1 MKFYHRDNE
10 RRKEKSMKK
19 DKELIYNND
28 SDMKPV
34 LLENNDDVKKMVSI
48 IKELTGI
55 VLYASDIDSLRTILN
70 NPNEYLSS
78 EEDVEIINEL
88 KFFLEF
94 EGVNYAI

>member
-1 MKFYHRDNE
+1 
-10 RRKEKSMKK
+10 MKK

-55 VLYASDIDSLRTILN
+55 VLYASDMDSLRTILN

>member
-1 MKFYHRDNE
+1 
-10 RRKEKSMKK
+10 MKK

>member
-1 MKFYHRDNE
+1 
-10 RRKEKSMKK
+10 MKK

-34 LLENNDDVKKMVSI
+34 LLDNNDDVKKMVSI

-55 VLYASDIDSLRTILN
+55 VLYASDMDSLRTILN

-88 KFFLEF
+88 KVLVEF
-94 EGVNYAI
+94 EGVNYAIW

>member
-1 MKFYHRDNE
+1 
-10 RRKEKSMKK
+10 
-19 DKELIYNND
+19 
-28 SDMKPV
+28 MKPV

>member
-1 MKFYHRDNE
+1 
-10 RRKEKSMKK
+10 MKK

-55 VLYASDIDSLRTILN
+55 VLYASDMDSLRTILN

-88 KFFLEF
+88 KFLVEF
-94 EGVNYAI
+94 EGVNYAIW

>member
-1 MKFYHRDNE
+1 
-10 RRKEKSMKK
+10 
-19 DKELIYNND
+19 
-28 SDMKPV
+28 
-34 LLENNDDVKKMVSI
+34 MVSI

-55 VLYASDIDSLRTILN
+55 VLYASDMDSLRTILN

>member
-1 MKFYHRDNE
+1 
-10 RRKEKSMKK
+10 MKK

-34 LLENNDDVKKMVSI
+34 LLDNNDDVKKMVSI

-55 VLYASDIDSLRTILN
+55 VLYASDMDSLRTILN

-88 KFFLEF
+88 KVLVEF

>member
-1 MKFYHRDNE
+1 
-10 RRKEKSMKK
+10 MKK

-55 VLYASDIDSLRTILN
+55 VLYASDMDSLRTILN

-88 KFFLEF
+88 KFFVEF

>member
-1 MKFYHRDNE
+1 
-10 RRKEKSMKK
+10 MKK

-55 VLYASDIDSLRTILN
+55 VLYASDMDSLRTILN

-88 KFFLEF
+88 KFLVEF

>member
-1 MKFYHRDNE
+1 
-10 RRKEKSMKK
+10 MKK

-34 LLENNDDVKKMVSI
+34 LLDNNDDVKKMVSI

-55 VLYASDIDSLRTILN
+55 VLYASDMDSLRTILN

-88 KFFLEF
+88 KFFVEF